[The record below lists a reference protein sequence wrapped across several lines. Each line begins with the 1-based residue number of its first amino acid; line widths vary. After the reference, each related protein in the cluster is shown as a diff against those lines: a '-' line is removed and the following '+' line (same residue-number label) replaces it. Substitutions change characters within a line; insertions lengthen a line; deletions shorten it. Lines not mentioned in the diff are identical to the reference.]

1 MGGHFGERMERG
13 YEWEEGGGGAR
24 QHPQRG
30 SCPHWYTEWALP
42 GAPVSPRSTR
52 EVLR

>member
-24 QHPQRG
+24 QHPQGLVPTLVHRMG
-30 SCPHWYTEWALP
+30 LARCPRLP
-42 GAPVSPRSTR
+42 QEHKGGP
-52 EVLR
+52 